1 MNKLEHANLL
11 HEQYI
16 KKWDIGNEQF
26 LKRKYAREK
35 AEYMKAKN
43 RVVKFTPSNRPN
55 FSCLHF
61 SGKQYESFDTEL
73 ERWEEQYKRERELM
87 N

>member
-1 MNKLEHANLL
+1 MEKLEFANNL

-16 KKWDIGNEQF
+16 KKWDISNEQF

-35 AEYMKAKN
+35 AEYMKVKN
-43 RVVKFTPSNRPN
+43 KVVKFTPSNRQD

-61 SGKQYESFDTEL
+61 LGKQYESFDDEL